1 MSISKK
7 IEELRTEANMTQE
20 ELANKLNISPQA
32 VSNWE
37 RGENLPAL
45 QNLKLLSKHFSVSVD
60 ELVKSD
66 EQLESELKIKKQ
78 KKTQNLISFTA
89 MLVSG
94 IILLAF
100 SLFMYLKNDTVSWFT
115 LIVGLFLVID
125 GSFLVKKYFYQD

>member
-37 RGENLPAL
+37 RGENLPDI

-125 GSFLVKKYFYQD
+125 GSFLVKKYFYQE